1 VNRPAG
7 KFIFGG
13 ADIGNES
20 YVIGK
25 IDHNFSPRTVLYG
38 SYSYDNATNTVPD
51 PYNEKLIATPSRRQ
65 NFILSLQHVFS
76 PALINATRAGF
87 SRTHGADAFDLS
99 AITPNPIVTGPAF
112 GFVPDLPAGISDFL
126 TLVPLD
132 FTSDFPGTDSKRGMR
147 QTYLGAYIQD
157 DFKVRP
163 NLTLNF
169 GLRYEFATVLTEAHN
184 KIANLRNLT
193 DPTPTLGNPYYRNP
207 TKRDFEPRIGFA
219 WDPAGNGKTLH
230 LRDAR
235 W

>member
-1 VNRPAG
+1 
-7 KFIFGG
+7 
-13 ADIGNES
+13 
-20 YVIGK
+20 
-25 IDHNFSPRTVLYG
+25 
-38 SYSYDNATNTVPD
+38 
-51 PYNEKLIATPSRRQ
+51 
-65 NFILSLQHVFS
+65 
-76 PALINATRAGF
+76 
-87 SRTHGADAFDLS
+87 
-99 AITPNPIVTGPAF
+99 
-112 GFVPDLPAGISDFL
+112 
-126 TLVPLD
+126 
-132 FTSDFPGTDSKRGMR
+132 MR

-169 GLRYEFATVLTEAHN
+169 GLRYEFAVVLTEAHN